1 MTAGPST
8 NNPTN
13 GPANG
18 VDGLLAPRS
27 SRSTRAGR
35 SGRTR
40 SVGLILAL
48 VFLGLLIVVA
58 VTSPWIAAFPPS
70 TQDLDDRLSG
80 PTLEHLLGTD
90 YLGRDVLSRLLYGAR
105 PALVGA
111 VVAVFVSCLLGVPW
125 GLLAGYYGGWID
137 SALMRLADTVLVF
150 PSLVFAIAITG
161 SVGAGIVT
169 SMAAFGLAIS
179 PSIARLVR
187 AGVLSELH
195 KDYVQITRMYGC
207 SARSR
212 LVRHILPNSL
222 EPLAVQ
228 VTIYAGIAVLAQAGL
243 DFLGLGVQ
251 IPEPSWGAD
260 LSQAFTYIL
269 VDPVATLAP
278 GATIMLT
285 VLAIYRIGDAI
296 RDRI

>member
-1 MTAGPST
+1 MSV
-8 NNPTN
+8 
-13 GPANG
+13 GPAAGG
-18 VDGLLAPRS
+18 VDRLLAPRG
-27 SRSTRAGR
+27 TRAGR
-35 SGRTR
+35 TGRRR
-40 SVGLILAL
+40 SVGLALAIGFLAL
-48 VFLGLLIVVA
+48 LVVVA
-58 VTSPWIAAFPPS
+58 VAATWIAPFVPS
-70 TQDLDDRLSG
+70 AQDLEDRLSG
-80 PTLEHLLGTD
+80 PTIEHLLGTD
-90 YLGRDVLSRLLYGAR
+90 YLGRDVLSRLLHGAR
-105 PALVGA
+105 PALIGA
-111 VVAVFVSCLLGVPW
+111 VVAVVVSCALGVPW
-125 GLLAGYYGGWID
+125 GLLAGYYGGWLD

-161 SVGAGIVT
+161 SIGAGIVT

-187 AGVLSELH
+187 AGVIGELH

-207 SARSR
+207 SSGSR

-269 VDPVATLAP
+269 VDPAATLAP
-278 GATIMLT
+278 GVTIMLT
-285 VLAIYRIGDAI
+285 VLAVYRVGDAI
-296 RDRI
+296 RDRL

>member
-1 MTAGPST
+1 
-8 NNPTN
+8 
-13 GPANG
+13 
-18 VDGLLAPRS
+18 VLRGLL
-27 SRSTRAGR
+27 
-35 SGRTR
+35 
-40 SVGLILAL
+40 
-48 VFLGLLIVVA
+48 
-58 VTSPWIAAFPPS
+58 
-70 TQDLDDRLSG
+70 
-80 PTLEHLLGTD
+80 H
-90 YLGRDVLSRLLYGAR
+90 GAR
-105 PALVGA
+105 PALLGA
-111 VVAVFVSCLLGVPW
+111 VVAVVVSCLLGVPW
-125 GLLAGYYGGWID
+125 GLLAGYYGGWVD

-161 SVGAGIVT
+161 SIGAGIVT

-195 KDYVQITRMYGC
+195 KDYVQITRMYGS
-207 SARSR
+207 SAGSR

-251 IPEPSWGAD
+251 IPDPSWGAD

-269 VDPVATLAP
+269 VDPAATLAP
-278 GATIMLT
+278 GVTIMLT
-285 VLAIYRIGDAI
+285 VLAIYRVGDAI
-296 RDRI
+296 RDRL